1 MKNENDEDKLSNN
14 TISNEKKT
22 ATFPILGMTCATC
35 AQTIEEALSEIEGI
49 DSASVNLATESANIA
64 YDPKRVRFDDI
75 RSTIRSAGYD
85 VALNDITL
93 AIKGMT
99 CATCAQTIEEAL
111 LRLEGVH
118 DATVNLATERARV
131 IYDPRY
137 VRITDIKKTIQEA
150 GYEVLETETAEREK
164 SMREEEAR
172 RQKLLLIF
180 SLTLSIP
187 TFLLTMVMDFSA
199 LGMNES
205 MMNAS
210 KIILFGLATP
220 VQFIAGHQFYVGTYR
235 ALRNK
240 RANMDTLVAMGTSAA
255 YFYSVA
261 AVFLPSIVPFGH
273 VYFDTSALI
282 ISLILLGKYLE
293 AKAKG
298 KTSEAIKKLMNL
310 QPKMASVVRADQEF
324 QIPVEE
330 LQVGD
335 VFIVR
340 PGESIASDGV
350 IIEGYSSVDESMI
363 SGESMPLE
371 KKIGDEVIG
380 GSINKNGFLKVRATR
395 VGRDTVLAQIIR
407 FVEEAQG
414 SKAPVQR
421 IADRVSSY
429 FVPVVILIAIGSALF
444 WFFIG
449 YDMFEFD
456 MPRFALV
463 LSIFITVLVIAC
475 PCALGLATPTAIM
488 VGTGKGAEYGI
499 LIKGG
504 EALELAGKINAIV
517 FDKTGTLTRG
527 SPQVTDVMLWS
538 VELHEIVKYAAIAE
552 RASEHPLGEAIVKYA
567 VEKSITIAHA
577 DGFQTVPGKGVIATF
592 EGHRILL
599 GNRKHMKESGVETSK
614 IEERLEAL
622 ENDGK
627 TVMILAVDGEIRG
640 LIASSDVLKE
650 SSAGAV
656 SALKEMG
663 IDVAMITGDNWRT
676 ANAIARKL
684 GITKVLAEVLP
695 NDKAKEIAKLQKEGN
710 VVGMVGDG
718 INDAPA
724 LAQADVGI
732 AIGSGT
738 DVAIETGD
746 IVLIRDDLNDVVAAI
761 QLSKKTVSKIRQNLF
776 WAFAYNTAGIPIA
789 AGVLFPFFG
798 ILLQPVVA
806 AAAMAMSSVSV
817 VSNALM
823 LRRYVPEI
831 RKGR

>member
-164 SMREEEAR
+164 SVREEEAR

-527 SPQVTDVMLWS
+527 SPQVTDVIPIS
-538 VELHEIVKYAAIAE
+538 GEEHEIVKYAAIAE

>member
-164 SMREEEAR
+164 SVREEEAR

-220 VQFIAGHQFYVGTYR
+220 VQFIAGHQFYVGAYR

-293 AKAKG
+293 ARAKG

-421 IADRVSSY
+421 IADRVSAY

-527 SPQVTDVMLWS
+527 SPQVTDVIPIS
-538 VELHEIVKYAAIAE
+538 GEEHEIVKYAAIAE